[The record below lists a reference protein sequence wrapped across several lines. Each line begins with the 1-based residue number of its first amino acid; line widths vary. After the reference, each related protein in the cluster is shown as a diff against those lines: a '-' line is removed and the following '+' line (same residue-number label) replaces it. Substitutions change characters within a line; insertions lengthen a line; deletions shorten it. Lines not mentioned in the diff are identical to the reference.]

1 MRSWLKNNFRTI
13 TKITLVLIYM
23 VIVAGA
29 LVRMTGSGMGCP
41 DWPKCFGYYIPPT
54 EESQLLW
61 QPGRSFKKG
70 HIIIREEALLVA
82 KENFTTTDKFI
93 PDHWE
98 PYTRHDYA
106 VFNPSHTWTEYINRL
121 FGALAGFA
129 TLFMAMASFTF
140 WKKNKT
146 VTLLSWLAVFGMGF
160 QAWLGATVVYSLL
173 APVKITIHMVMA
185 LAIVA
190 LVLYIL
196 HITRNREKS
205 YKVNTLFTNLV
216 WLALILTVIQVVLG
230 TQVRQFVD
238 DQAKLL
244 GDTARAIWLHNP
256 DLTFY
261 IHRSFSIL
269 VLVVNVFLY
278 ILNRKRQLHYSRLNW
293 VMILIGIE
301 ILSGIVMAYFDFPL
315 ASQPVH
321 LVIASVLFGVQF
333 YLLLDTRHAAKS
345 L

>member
-1 MRSWLKNNFRTI
+1 MFKWLKNNFRPI
-13 TKITLVLIYM
+13 TRTTLVLIYM
-23 VIVAGA
+23 VIIAGA

-54 EESQLLW
+54 EEAQLLW
-61 QPGRSFKKG
+61 HPDKAYEKG
-70 HIIIREEALLVA
+70 QIIIREEALLVA
-82 KENFTTTDKFI
+82 KADFTTSDQFTTDN
-93 PDHWE
+93 WE
-98 PYTRHDYA
+98 PYTKHDYA

-121 FGALAGFA
+121 FGALAGLA
-129 TLFMAMASFTF
+129 TLFMAVASFAF
-140 WKKNKT
+140 RKKNKT

-160 QAWLGATVVYSLL
+160 QAWLGATVVYSVL

-190 LVLYIL
+190 LVLYIM
-196 HITRNREKS
+196 HITRDKAKS
-205 YKVNTLFTNLV
+205 FKVNTQFTKLV
-216 WLALILTVIQVVLG
+216 WLALILTIIQVVLG

-244 GDTARAIWLHNP
+244 GESAKPLWLNTP
-256 DLTFY
+256 DLTYY

-269 VLVVNVFLY
+269 VLIVNILLWG
-278 ILNRKRQLHYSRLNW
+278 LNRKEQLHYSRINW
-293 VMILIGIE
+293 VMLLIGVE
-301 ILSGIVMAYFDFPL
+301 ILSGIAMAYFHFPF
-315 ASQPVH
+315 ASQPIH

>member
-1 MRSWLKNNFRTI
+1 MFKWLKNNFRPI
-13 TKITLVLIYM
+13 TRTTLVLIYM
-23 VIVAGA
+23 VIIAGA

-54 EESQLLW
+54 EEAQLLW
-61 QPGRSFKKG
+61 HPDKAYEKG
-70 HIIIREEALLVA
+70 QIVIREEALLVA
-82 KENFTTTDKFI
+82 KADFTTSDQFSTDN
-93 PDHWE
+93 WA
-98 PYTRHDYA
+98 PYTKHDYA

-121 FGALAGFA
+121 FGALAGLA
-129 TLFMAMASFTF
+129 TLFMAVASFAF
-140 WKKNKT
+140 RKKNKT

-160 QAWLGATVVYSLL
+160 QAWLGATVVYSVL

-196 HITRNREKS
+196 HITRNKKTA
-205 YKVNTLFTNLV
+205 YKVSTLFTNLV

-244 GDTARAIWLHNP
+244 GDTARAVWLNNP

-269 VLVVNVFLY
+269 VLVVNIFLL

-293 VMILIGIE
+293 IMILIGIE
-301 ILSGIVMAYFDFPL
+301 ILSGIAMAYFDFPF
-315 ASQPVH
+315 ASQPIH